1 MDRKLEGI
9 GLALIS
15 LIPITSAQIS
25 GSGGFQG
32 ILPLISDILGIDVGS
47 PLVLL
52 GTAATF
58 GIIALI
64 NYIILKKAFARLDM
78 LDIVNVT
85 GRDGGRNILAILAIL
100 MTLSII
106 GTGAFVGI
114 IQGFQSIVL
123 LLMLF
128 LFIGGIFVV
137 TAGGIG
143 GVVGG
148 GAIAAGEST
157 RAIAK
162 GAEKTSQ
169 GLQEAS
175 EAFGN
180 ARENLGRAEQDA
192 EEGNIQEAEQEF
204 ENVVELLEVVAP
216 DLGEDFESQAEELE
230 DAKQEL
236 GNVEAAKRGPDPSGA
251 GGHNRFED
259 LDERLKRTRQFLE
272 AVIRGE
278 GAFDQLVFTPSGDLE
293 IKTTSK
299 GGDYDQNRINQLRT
313 GPYNHNLNTTS
324 FVDVSIPA
332 NYSLQ
337 TLEED
342 VQKIEQDINIIQREY
357 ESEHGEFVDAVKEFE
372 DAVDRAIRSHSLLES
387 KMIPLLRELEE
398 DSEEM
403 EAIESK
409 RKLDQLHDATTG
421 AIREEKKIEDI
432 ADKLETYSENIKNK
446 VDEVLNEVE
455 DIMEYDEGAV
465 QNLKQALQWSNS
477 LESEVG
483 DLITAC
489 NNTMNEMQNNGND
502 GTPLYNEIGELMQD
516 INGLSSQVNTIDNQL
531 DQIESEL
538 DKEEKNVA
546 GEMAHM
552 FDNVDP
558 GTEKE
563 EIAKDVGND
572 IRNWIGKSRF
582 SQKRV

>member
-1 MDRKLEGI
+1 MYRKLGGI
-9 GLALIS
+9 GLALVS
-15 LIPITSAQIS
+15 LVPIGSAQIS
-25 GSGGFQG
+25 GSRGFQG
-32 ILPLISDILGIDVGS
+32 ILPLISNILGIDVGS
-47 PLVLL
+47 PFVLL

-58 GIIALI
+58 GVMVLV
-64 NYIILKKAFARLDM
+64 NYIILKKAFARMDM

-85 GRDGGRNILAILAIL
+85 GHDGGRNILAILSVL

-106 GTGAFVGI
+106 GTGAFTGI
-114 IQGFQSIVL
+114 IQGFQGIVI

-128 LFIGGIFVV
+128 LVVGGLFVV
-137 TAGGIG
+137 SAGGIG

-148 GAIAAGEST
+148 GAIAAGEGT

-162 GAEKTSQ
+162 GAEKTSE

-175 EAFGN
+175 EAFGS
-180 ARENLGRAEQDA
+180 ARQNIRGAEQDA

-204 ENVVELLEVVAP
+204 ERVVELLEVVES
-216 DLGEDFESQAEELE
+216 DLGEGFESQAQELE
-230 DAKQEL
+230 DAHKKL
-236 GNVEAAKRGPDPSGA
+236 INVEKAERRFTGK
-251 GGHNRFED
+251 GHNRFED

-272 AVIRGE
+272 GVIRGK
-278 GAFDQLVFTPSGDLE
+278 GNFDELIFAPSGDLE

-299 GGDYDQNRINQLRT
+299 GGDYDDNRINQLRT
-313 GPYNHNLNTTS
+313 GPYTHNLNTTS

-332 NYSLQ
+332 DYNLQ

-342 VQKIEQDINIIQREY
+342 VQKIEKDIKIIQREY
-357 ESEHGEFVDAVKEFE
+357 DNEHGEFVDAVKEFE
-372 DAVDRAIRSHSLLES
+372 DAVDKAIRTHSLLES
-387 KMIPLLRELEE
+387 KMIPLLRDLEE

-403 EAIESK
+403 EKIESK
-409 RKLDQLHDATTG
+409 RKLDQLHDATAG

-432 ADKLETYSENIKNK
+432 ADKLEEYSENIKNK
-446 VDEVLNEVE
+446 VEEVLNEVE

-465 QNLKQALQWSNS
+465 QNLKQALQWSSS

-489 NNTMNEMQNNGND
+489 DNTMNEMQSNGND
-502 GTPLYNEIGELMQD
+502 GTTLYNQIGELMQD
-516 INGLSSQVNTIDNQL
+516 IHGLSSQINTIENQL

-538 DKEEKNVA
+538 DKEEKDVA
-546 GEMAHM
+546 GEMTHM

-558 GTEKE
+558 GSEKE
-563 EIAKDVGND
+563 EIAMEVGND